1 MVRDGGCKS
10 VVVLRNLGVRHA
22 SRLIKVGIIDCVVVA
37 VFVVHD
43 EFLGAGLLIME
54 DVVVGLGAG
63 IVLIVG
69 DAVELSVGNMN
80 ERTLLQGLQNLALVL
95 NDTNIGSFGRE
106 ILEDL
111 VSLLSLVLGRFRNA
125 MCEKVMME
133 IVVKVV

>member
-1 MVRDGGCKS
+1 MVRDGRCKS
-10 VVVLRNLGVRHA
+10 VVLLRNLGVRHA

-43 EFLGAGLLIME
+43 EFLEAGLLIME

-125 MCEKVMME
+125 MCEKVVME